1 MSQESDSQSFDI
13 EGNVGSAGNRG
24 TEHNVASQ
32 VNRDQIHANNDVNI
46 HNYFGD
52 RPKPTEPLGKPEPTP
67 HFWRLVHPYARLP
80 HFTGREDERRVLR
93 YWLNEDTTHPVF
105 VLRALGGFGKSA
117 LTWHWLNADVD
128 RNAWPHV
135 VWWSF
140 YETDAAFENFLAE
153 TAGYLLGEENVPDN
167 SREQLRKVSEWLQN
181 NPALLMLD
189 GFERELR
196 AYNSMNAAYQGDKAG
211 EGERDRDCIS
221 PLAEEFLRRMA
232 SVPGLQ
238 SKVLMTTRL
247 LPSVFE
253 VSPGFLLAGCQHV
266 ELTRLSAVDAVAF
279 FRGLGI
285 AGTDTEICRACEPY
299 GFHPLSLQL
308 LAGLA
313 RKSFKL
319 RDDVQAVQGQDVAE
333 RLRRRQHHVLEQAY
347 ENLSAV
353 GQRVLSWL
361 ACFRSPVEYEA
372 LQSIAGLGSEGEFE
386 ESLGELEASGL
397 LAGIEGGR
405 FDLHPIVRRY
415 AYDRL
420 GSEESQTTHGQ
431 LRDYFA
437 AVPPAEKVQRL
448 EDLQPIIELCH
459 HTVRAGQYDEACELF
474 RDRLHKTLYFQ
485 FGAYQL
491 FIELLRALF
500 PDGEAQPPKLKKESD
515 RAWTLVALASSYSLS
530 GQPAK
535 AIPLLEQAV
544 ASAEKQDSKR
554 DVAIGLGNLASQ
566 QLTIGVLQAAE
577 ANLRRIAE
585 LFQEIEDEFDEAIA
599 HAELGLLLAYRGAWH
614 ESESELATALTV
626 FEGQDN
632 FQAQGMVWAYRSLR
646 ALLMARSAAIGLAVP
661 DLQPAATALTAAEK
675 ALELADETARTQYP
689 YERDYIQAYWLLGA
703 AHRFNG
709 NHAES
714 DDCLTTALTR
724 CRAINLVEFEAAILL
739 ELAHLRAPTN
749 PTAANKLATDA
760 LRIANRSGYVL
771 QQADIHLF
779 LAQQVRTSGDLAT
792 ARDHAQKA
800 KDCAECDGGDYTYK
814 VAYEEAKQLLQQL
827 P

>member
-67 HFWRLVHPYARLP
+67 HFWRLVHPYAMLP

-128 RNAWPHV
+128 RNAWPRV

-221 PLAEEFLRRMA
+221 PLAEEFLRGMA
-232 SVPGLQ
+232 SVPGTQ
-238 SKVLMTTRL
+238 GKVLMSTRL
-247 LPSVFE
+247 LPSALE
-253 VSPGFLLAGCQHV
+253 VQGGFLLEGCQDV
-266 ELTRLSAVDAVAF
+266 RLTRMSGADAVAF
-279 FRGLGI
+279 FRKLGI
-285 AGTDTEICRACEPY
+285 KGTDSEIQNACAPY
-299 GFHPLSLQL
+299 GYHPLSLRL
-308 LAGLA
+308 LAGA
-313 RKSFKL
+313 I
-319 RDDVQAVQGQDVAE
+319 RDDFDKPGDIAAAANFGTPPDPKQRE
-333 RLRRRQHHVLEQAY
+333 HHVLENAY
-347 ENLSAV
+347 NRLSIPCR
-353 GQRVLSWL
+353 QLLSRL
-361 ACFRSPVEYEA
+361 ACFRSPVELKVLREIA
-372 LQSIAGLGSEGEFE
+372 KQAEKPKENENPGFLQRLLDSWRKAEKPDLYTEKPDLEGDLRILLRRGLVNREGN
-386 ESLGELEASGL
+386 
-397 LAGIEGGR
+397 R

-437 AVPPAEKVQRL
+437 AVPPVEKVQRL
-448 EDLQPIIELCH
+448 EDLQPLIELYH
-459 HTVRAGQYDEACELF
+459 HTVRAGQYDQACDLF
-474 RDRLHKTLYFQ
+474 YDRLANTLYYQ
-485 FGAYQL
+485 LGAYQL

-515 RAWTLVALASSYSLS
+515 RAWTLAALANSYSLS
-530 GQPAK
+530 GQPA
-535 AIPLLEQAV
+535 
-544 ASAEKQDSKR
+544 
-554 DVAIGLGNLASQ
+554 
-566 QLTIGVLQAAE
+566 
-577 ANLRRIAE
+577 
-585 LFQEIEDEFDEAIA
+585 
-599 HAELGLLLAYRGAWH
+599 
-614 ESESELATALTV
+614 
-626 FEGQDN
+626 
-632 FQAQGMVWAYRSLR
+632 QGHSSLR
-646 ALLMARSAAIGLAVP
+646 A
-661 DLQPAATALTAAEK
+661 
-675 ALELADETARTQYP
+675 
-689 YERDYIQAYWLLGA
+689 
-703 AHRFNG
+703 
-709 NHAES
+709 
-714 DDCLTTALTR
+714 
-724 CRAINLVEFEAAILL
+724 
-739 ELAHLRAPTN
+739 
-749 PTAANKLATDA
+749 TD
-760 LRIANRSGYVL
+760 
-771 QQADIHLF
+771 
-779 LAQQVRTSGDLAT
+779 
-792 ARDHAQKA
+792 
-800 KDCAECDGGDYTYK
+800 
-814 VAYEEAKQLLQQL
+814 
-827 P
+827 